1 VIGSERLRTCAVE
14 AFGKNAFSQ
23 VSKKKKK
30 FKIQIQG
37 KILLRKTIKRVGR
50 FCFVVCS

>member
-23 VSKKKKK
+23 VSKKKKNLKYK
-30 FKIQIQG
+30 FRG
-37 KILLRKTIKRVGR
+37 KFCLGR
-50 FCFVVCS
+50 PLKGWEDSVL